1 MQRLEQEFDFDFLV
15 ISDIQPIL
23 DLKSLVFRKWRKDTE
38 IDDLLAFNIGVMPL
52 LDDKWAQ
59 GKCGFK
65 ALQYMALGI
74 PALVSPVGVNTR
86 IVDDG
91 VNGYICTTSEDWEKA
106 LRTLLSNREELKRL
120 SVNTRI
126 KIETAYSV
134 RSNTPNFLQILGDQ

>member
-1 MQRLEQEFDFDFLV
+1 MV
-15 ISDIQPIL
+15 ISDIPPVL
-23 DLKSLVFRKWRKDTE
+23 DLKSLVFRKWKKDTE
-38 IDDLLAFNIGVMPL
+38 IEDLLAFNIGVMPL

-59 GKCGFK
+59 GKCGLK

-91 VNGYICTTSEDWEKA
+91 VNGYICTTPEDWERA
-106 LRTLLSNREELKRL
+106 LRKLLCNREELKRL
-120 SVNTRI
+120 SVNTRF

-134 RSNTPNFLQILGDQ
+134 RSNSPNFLQILGQK